1 MGRVLDD
8 NEITDLNEVI
18 THCERLIN
26 ARGRQN
32 ATFGLFETAA
42 FSVMA
47 KRDADRYGVQ
57 VRHRG
62 ESVLQVEWAL
72 TAAGDAASPGHAVFD
87 PGAWRAEL
95 LRVPA
100 LHA

>member
-1 MGRVLDD
+1 MARVLSATEI
-8 NEITDLNEVI
+8 NEINTLV

-47 KRDADRYGVQ
+47 KRNADRYGVQ

-62 ESVLQVEWAL
+62 ESVLRVDWAL
-72 TAAGDAASPGHAVFD
+72 TAAGDAASPGRAVFE
-87 PGAWRAEL
+87 PGDWRAEL

-100 LHA
+100 MHA